1 MKRFASSQSALPRIL
16 LLSKKQLLHTHNAS
30 RMLLGVGLATCV
42 VANRILHGS
51 DLHMRASTCIASI
64 SCRVYLSMV
73 FIEVVLDVGSRPLCH
88 HALDFTF

>member
-1 MKRFASSQSALPRIL
+1 MGVLFGSQSASPRIL
-16 LLSKKQLLHTHNAS
+16 LLSRKLLCTHIAS
-30 RMLLGVGLATCV
+30 RILLGFGLATCV
-42 VANRILHGS
+42 VADRILHAS

-88 HALDFTF
+88 HALDSTF